1 MQQENKT
8 IVWRIERRWLFED
21 VFDLAKKKGWK
32 PLGNNH
38 MNSYNMII
46 IRGNRNLMRV
56 HIRT

>member
-1 MQQENKT
+1 MEDWKKVV
-8 IVWRIERRWLFED
+8 IWRCVWPS
-21 VFDLAKKKGWK
+21 KKKGWK